1 MTLAQPNMTSF
12 LENILHNA
20 APDLLRSLASD
31 INFNHS
37 QGARQSLSNIM
48 NLAALVQNDLDG
60 IFAIMEDDLKGKFG
74 GLPLADE
81 TGLTLAGN
89 RYDGL
94 IITPLLMDFRA
105 LPDAPNST
113 YYPKP
118 KKDIHTTINE
128 FAYGIRKYYKARP
141 NGLLQIYPFLGINTA
156 AYSYVEVEKLLDESF
171 SLYSGSLSTIR
182 SNKIYT
188 LVAGKLAP
196 SRMFGG
202 LKLYPPMGFDPWP
215 EDKEERRKV
224 CLLYEFAQHKR
235 VPITAHCNESGY
247 ITVDYKKS
255 HLFTSPDRWATVL
268 ENYPELILNLAHMG
282 YREESVPEVLSRKLG
297 GKKEKSWTEKI
308 LRLIRNYPHVY
319 TDISYAGVKMDF
331 YRFLHNLLQEQGIHR
346 REIEDKILFGT
357 DFMINLSNIP
367 SYRDYYSLFDESP
380 LTGIQKN
387 RFGSINPRRFLNM

>member
-1 MTLAQPNMTSF
+1 MTLAQPNMASF

-31 INFNHS
+31 INFNHN
-37 QGARQSLSNIM
+37 QGARQSLNNIM

-60 IFAIMEDDLKGKFG
+60 IFTIMEDDLKGNFG
-74 GLPLADE
+74 GDPLADDK
-81 TGLTLAGN
+81 GINIGGHH
-89 RYDGL
+89 YDGL

-113 YYPKP
+113 YYPQP
-118 KKDIHTTINE
+118 KKEIRTAINE
-128 FAYGIRKYYKARP
+128 YAYAIRKYYKTRP

-156 AYSYVEVEKLLDESF
+156 AYSYAEVEKLLDESF
-171 SLYSGSLSTIR
+171 SLYTGSLSTIR
-182 SNKIYT
+182 SNKLYT
-188 LVAGKLAP
+188 LAAGKLAP

-215 EDKEERRKV
+215 EDGEERRKV
-224 CLLYEFAQHKR
+224 CLLYEYAQHKR
-235 VPITAHCNESGY
+235 IPITAHCNESGY
-247 ITVDYKKS
+247 ITVDYKTA
-255 HLFTSPDRWATVL
+255 HLYTSPDRWMPVL

-282 YREESVPEVLSRKLG
+282 YREKSVPEILTSRLSGRK
-297 GKKEKSWTEKI
+297 ESTWTEKI
-308 LRLIRNYPHVY
+308 LRLIREYPHVY
-319 TDISYAGVKMDF
+319 TDISYAGVKIEF
-331 YRFLHNLLQEQGIHR
+331 YRFLHKLLQEQELHR

-367 SYRDYYSLFDESP
+367 SYRDYYALFDDSP